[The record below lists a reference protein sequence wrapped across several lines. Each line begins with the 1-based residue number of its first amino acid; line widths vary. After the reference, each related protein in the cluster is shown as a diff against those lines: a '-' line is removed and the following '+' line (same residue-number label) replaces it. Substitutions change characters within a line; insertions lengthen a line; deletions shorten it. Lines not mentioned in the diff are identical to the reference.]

1 MRRDQQYEVLLKRSE
16 ECERLSQVAIDL
28 SVRRKCAEL
37 AIEYR
42 DRTGTFAEQYG
53 PSVVWWRTFVE

>member
-16 ECERLSQVAIDL
+16 ECEMLSQVAIDL
-28 SVRRKCAEL
+28 SIRRKCAEL

-42 DRTGTFAEQYG
+42 SLAE
-53 PSVVWWRTFVE
+53 R